1 MAIVVLD
8 PDQLRGEL
16 KEGNI
21 HPVYLLAGTDAFRSE
36 RTARWLREKVVDPA
50 MGGLNAESMWAD
62 ERSPAQIVES
72 AAAYPMF
79 GGRRFLWVRHAEKVP
94 TGAAVEPLL
103 RYLERPAESTVLVLT
118 ASKLDK
124 RLKLTAACAQ
134 RGRVVD
140 FGPLHGSAQ
149 RSQVLRQARE
159 HGIVLDARAAEAL
172 LELVG
177 DDLAEIEAELAKLAL
192 LLDDDAGSIDESTV
206 REMVG
211 RSRDIDAFELADA
224 LDPRHPERALER
236 WFDLRQRGGD
246 VMGAAAILAWRLR
259 QLAQLR
265 AAMDDG
271 LSAADAARQLGLS
284 PWQTKRLNPLLNN
297 YSTKGLQKTLE
308 AFRRAD
314 RRAKGL
320 GIDAGTAYDL
330 ALLEWSQLAAS

>member
-1 MAIVVLD
+1 VSIVVLD

-16 KEGNI
+16 KEGTI
-21 HPVYLLAGTDAFRSE
+21 HPVYLLAGADGFRAE

-50 MGGLNAESMWAD
+50 MGGLNAESIWAD
-62 ERSPAQIVES
+62 ERTPAQIVES
-72 AAAYPMF
+72 SAAYPMF
-79 GGRRFLWVRHAEKVP
+79 GGRRFLWVRHAEKIP

-124 RLKLTAACAQ
+124 RLKLTAACAH

-140 FGPLHGSAQ
+140 FGPLQGVAQ
-149 RSQVLRQARE
+149 RAQVRRQARE
-159 HGIVLDARAAEAL
+159 QGFDLDARAIEAL

-177 DDLAEIEAELAKLAL
+177 EDLAEIDGELGKLAL
-192 LLDDDAGSIDESTV
+192 LLDEGAGAVDEATV
-206 REMVG
+206 REMVA
-211 RSRDIDAFELADA
+211 RSRDIDAFELADS
-224 LDPRHPERALER
+224 LDPRHPETALRR

-271 LSAADAARQLGLS
+271 LSASDAARQIGLS
-284 PWQTKRLNPLLNN
+284 PWHSKRLTPLLAN
-297 YSTKGLQKTLE
+297 YSSQGLHKTLE

-320 GIDAGTAYDL
+320 GIDAGAAYDL
-330 ALLEWSQLAAS
+330 ALLEWSRLAAS